1 VNNKIQN
8 VRGTNDIFGKEL
20 KLFNKIT
27 EVAKKRSLQYGFQEI
42 FTPIFEF
49 SEIFERNLGDSS
61 DIISKEV
68 YKFQDRSD
76 NSLTLRP
83 EFTASIIRA
92 FINNSS
98 FHSNLPAKLFSYGPV
113 FRYDRP
119 QKGRRRQFHQINFE
133 IIASKHFLN
142 DVEILILAYNILD
155 DLNIVKKSIL
165 NINSLGTSEVRSKY
179 EVELA
184 KYLSKFKL
192 DLSEDSKVRLEKNPL
207 RILDSKDKKDQEILL
222 DAPKINN
229 FYDQESKEHL
239 ENIIKTLE
247 EKNITYKVNPNLV
260 RGLDYYNGLVF
271 EFVTDEIGS
280 QNTILAGGRYDKLVS
295 QMSGPDLPAIGFA
308 AGMERLSLLMEEK
321 GGDVRPISLIYI
333 GNEQENYT
341 FDIANKIR
349 NLNINLEIV
358 YGKNMKKQIQR
369 ANAINSKFAIIIGS
383 DEKEK
388 ELFNL
393 KDLDNGNQEAL
404 NFNDLIKK
412 IS

>member
-1 VNNKIQN
+1 M
-8 VRGTNDIFGKEL
+8 
-20 KLFNKIT
+20 
-27 EVAKKRSLQYGFQEI
+27 
-42 FTPIFEF
+42 
-49 SEIFERNLGDSS
+49 
-61 DIISKEV
+61 
-68 YKFQDRSD
+68 
-76 NSLTLRP
+76 
-83 EFTASIIRA
+83 
-92 FINNSS
+92 
-98 FHSNLPAKLFSYGPV
+98 
-113 FRYDRP
+113 
-119 QKGRRRQFHQINFE
+119 
-133 IIASKHFLN
+133 
-142 DVEILILAYNILD
+142 LAYNILD
-155 DLNIVKKSIL
+155 DLNIAKKSIL

-179 EVELA
+179 EIELD

-192 DLSEDSKVRLEKNPL
+192 DLSKDSKFRLEKNPL

-229 FYDQESKEHL
+229 FYDQGSREHL
-239 ENIIKTLE
+239 ENIIKILE
-247 EKNITYKVNPNLV
+247 EKNITYKINPNLV

-321 GGDVRPISLIYI
+321 YDNVRSISLIYI

-349 NLNINLEIV
+349 NLNISLEIV
-358 YGKNMKKQIQR
+358 YGKSVKKQMQR

-393 KDLDNGNQEAL
+393 KDLDNGEQESL

>member
-1 VNNKIQN
+1 MNNKIQN

-92 FINNSS
+92 FINNST

-142 DVEILILAYNILD
+142 DVEILMLAYNILD
-155 DLNIVKKSIL
+155 DLNIAKKSIL

-179 EVELA
+179 EIELA

-192 DLSEDSKVRLEKNPL
+192 DLSKDSKFRLEKNPL
-207 RILDSKDKKDQEILL
+207 RILDSKDKKDQEILI

-229 FYDQESKEHL
+229 FYDQGSREHL
-239 ENIIKTLE
+239 ENIIKILE
-247 EKNITYKVNPNLV
+247 EKNITYKINPNLV

-308 AGMERLSLLMEEK
+308 AGMERLSLLMEERY
-321 GGDVRPISLIYI
+321 DNVRSISLIYI

-349 NLNINLEIV
+349 NLNISLEIV
-358 YGKNMKKQIQR
+358 YGKSVKKQMQR

-393 KDLDNGNQEAL
+393 KDLDNGEQESL